1 MHSAAACVLAA
12 MLGGGTPLL
21 LLTYYY
27 YIPHYH
33 SSTCPGF
40 TVLALGPGFRPIF
53 IHSFI
58 VAPGAK
64 QHRSCMHCDAQA
76 AAAICCCPV
85 IHLREAGNI
94 QRPVEKPGSTHC
106 TDAQAWVGMRLD
118 AYTPHPPSPPA
129 SLHATGWHPHAG
141 LPGGKVGEGRR
152 AIRGEKGQPCI
163 SNKGCGLLCTLL
175 WSAWVRLGPPGS
187 WAAWVRLGPGPPGS
201 CAPLCP
207 HGTHAS
213 SNKSPLPNHHTAQ
226 GPGSGWGSLGACCYC
241 CYCACRSYTG
251 TTAGDT
257 VDLNEVLLLDD
268 DEASNTYR

>member
-1 MHSAAACVLAA
+1 

-201 CAPLCP
+201 AWVRLGPGLPGSAWVLGRLGLALLSVPTAPTQAATKALCP
-207 HGTHAS
+207 TTTRHKA
-213 SNKSPLPNHHTAQ
+213 LAQ
-226 GPGSGWGSLGACCYC
+226 
-241 CYCACRSYTG
+241 
-251 TTAGDT
+251 AG
-257 VDLNEVLLLDD
+257 
-268 DEASNTYR
+268 EA